1 MLIYSTMSFKSGFIS
16 IIGRPNVGKSTIL
29 NAMLGEK
36 ISIVSE
42 KPQTTRNT
50 IRGVKNIEDGQ
61 IVFLDT
67 PGIHEG
73 GGLLNKFMVR
83 EATASLKDVDAVL
96 FMVEAMHPPGGDDAL
111 IIEELKR
118 LKCPVVL
125 AINKLDRVEKPAL
138 LPLIEQYS
146 KLMDFKDIVPV
157 SAIKGVGVSELEKV
171 LCDLLPEGPKY
182 FPDDMVTDTPVRFLA
197 GEIVREKVFQFTHNE
212 VPYSVAVAV
221 EKFEEKKALVSISAV
236 INVERDSQKGIIIGK
251 KGEMLKRIGTS
262 ARIDLEKLLASK
274 VYLELF
280 VRVQKDWTRS
290 PSSLKGFGY

>member
-1 MLIYSTMSFKSGFIS
+1 MPFKSGFIS

-50 IRGVKNIEDGQ
+50 IRGVKNIEGGQ

-83 EATASLKDVDAVL
+83 EATASLNDVDAVL
-96 FMVEAMHPPGGDDAL
+96 FMVEATKPPGDDDAM
-111 IIEELKR
+111 IIKELKR

-125 AINKLDRVEKPAL
+125 AINKVDRVEKPAL
-138 LPLIEQYS
+138 LPLMEQYS
-146 KLMDFKDIVPV
+146 ALFDFREIVPV
-157 SAIKGVGVSELEKV
+157 SAMKGSGVAEVEKV
-171 LCDLLPEGPKY
+171 LCSLLPEGPKY

-197 GEIVREKVFQFTHNE
+197 GEIVREKVFQFTHRE
-212 VPYSVAVAV
+212 VPYSVAVSV

-251 KGEMLKRIGTS
+251 KGEMLKRIGSS

-280 VRVQKDWTRS
+280 VRVQKEWTKS
-290 PSSLKGFGY
+290 PASLKDFGY

>member
-1 MLIYSTMSFKSGFIS
+1 MLIYPTMPFKSGFIS

-111 IIEELKR
+111 IIEALKR

-146 KLMDFKDIVPV
+146 RLMDFKDIVPV
-157 SAIKGVGVSELEKV
+157 SAIKGVGVPELEKV
-171 LCDLLPEGPKY
+171 LCALLPEGPKY

-221 EKFEEKKALVSISAV
+221 EKFEEKKALISISAV